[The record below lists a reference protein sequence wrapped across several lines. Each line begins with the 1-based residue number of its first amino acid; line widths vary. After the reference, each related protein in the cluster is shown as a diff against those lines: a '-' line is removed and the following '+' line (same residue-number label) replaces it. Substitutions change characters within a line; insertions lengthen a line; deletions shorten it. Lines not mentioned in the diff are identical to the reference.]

1 MEFQCSEC
9 SFSASKKR
17 TLKTHVLAK
26 HRGVVRY
33 NCSQCEFKNYRK
45 DLVEIHIE
53 TFHSGEEA
61 QVLYLNSPEFAAWN
75 YGDNSRRKS
84 KSVGGYVKRT
94 QTRSRQTRK
103 LTSKPA
109 GMFQSVF
116 RVRLDDHPGRSSEG
130 PHTRHTSSGSQLLLR
145 PLSVQILLQESS
157 PPTPGCP
164 PGAGITSEDPQDNL
178 PALSDW
184 N

>member
-1 MEFQCSEC
+1 MNDHQNINFQVWKIGAKERSGTSSPELEFQCPEC

-61 QVLYLNSPEFAAWN
+61 QVLYLNSPEFTAWN
-75 YGDNSRRKS
+75 YGDNSI
-84 KSVGGYVKRT
+84 VGEKVN
-94 QTRSRQTRK
+94 
-103 LTSKPA
+103 
-109 GMFQSVF
+109 
-116 RVRLDDHPGRSSEG
+116 
-130 PHTRHTSSGSQLLLR
+130 QL
-145 PLSVQILLQESS
+145 VA
-157 PPTPGCP
+157 T
-164 PGAGITSEDPQDNL
+164 
-178 PALSDW
+178 
-184 N
+184 